1 MDTAPWYYVNADR
14 QRQGP
19 VPAST
24 LRALATSGAVNAR
37 TLVWCSGMP
46 QWQPLEAVAGELGIT
61 LAAPAP
67 PAPPPAPPAAAPAAF
82 PGEAP
87 AAIAAPLDGATRVL
101 RSEPRGAEADV
112 AAVWTEPK
120 QAAPAQAY
128 PDAAVQQA
136 YAAQIGADPQARTA
150 FATDGYVV
158 YAGFWKRFAAN
169 FIDSFIVGMVGGVI
183 GGVLGA
189 IFGIAMVGG
198 GADPLAGSLLSNGVN
213 FLIGIVLG
221 VLYYGGFHS
230 SESQATPGK
239 MLIGIK
245 VARGDGER
253 LTPLRAGAR
262 FLATYLNLF
271 TLGIG
276 WLLAA
281 FTERK
286 QALHDF
292 LCDTVVVDRWAY
304 TEFPERQSEA
314 LGGCAIAVLIICG
327 LVILGTIA
335 AMFFV
340 MAALGSGSWN

>member
-1 MDTAPWYYVNADR
+1 METAPWYYVNADR

-19 VPAST
+19 VPAAT
-24 LRALATSGAVNAR
+24 LRALAISGAVNAR
-37 TLVWCSGMP
+37 TLVWCQGMP
-46 QWQPLEAVAGELGIT
+46 QWQPLEAVAGELGVLLPT
-61 LAAPAP
+61 AMP
-67 PAPPPAPPAAAPAAF
+67 PAPPPTSPAAPSVDAPTPAATPF
-82 PGEAP
+82 
-87 AAIAAPLDGATRVL
+87 DDATRVM
-101 RSEPRGAEADV
+101 RAEPRGNDASSAV
-112 AAVWTEPK
+112 AWTEPK
-120 QAAPAQAY
+120 QAAPAHAY
-128 PDAAVQQA
+128 PDAAMQQA
-136 YAAQIGADPQARTA
+136 YAAQVGADPQARTA

-183 GGVLGA
+183 GGILGA
-189 IFGIAMVGG
+189 IFGIAMVGSG
-198 GADPLAGSLLSNGVN
+198 GDPLAGSLLSNGVN

-221 VLYYGGFHS
+221 VLYYGGFHAS
-230 SESQATPGK
+230 ASQATPGK

-262 FLATYLNLF
+262 FLATYINLF
-271 TLGIG
+271 TFGIG

-304 TEFPERQSEA
+304 TEFPERQTEA
-314 LGGCAIAVLIICG
+314 LGGCAIAVLVICG
-327 LVILGTIA
+327 LFILGTVA
-335 AMFFV
+335 AVFFF